1 MAIVTLRLAPVNAA
15 PSARPAACQDCG
27 SPLLQRWGCQTR
39 RVRDPQV
46 REVVVHRFRCSA
58 CHRTF
63 RHSPTGVTRA
73 SFTQRGH
80 QLLALMWTLGLSLRS
95 VVCIAQAFAL
105 PLCHMTVAR
114 AVQQQA
120 QLRQRDR
127 LTGPVRVLGIDGTG
141 ARLAGRTDGV
151 VVAVDLGRGV
161 PVAVG
166 VLEERDPQA
175 VRAWLEPLVQD
186 LGVVV
191 VVTDDLASHAVV
203 ADALGVAHQVCQFHV
218 RRWVGRAV
226 RELRTTLGTEWQ
238 GVLDEVEQVI
248 RTLPPDGGARLLA
261 LWQQIP
267 PQRVRKGQPASALQH
282 LKQLLLRLSQS
293 WPRYRL
299 AREHRQIPLTNNGC
313 EQAIGRFK
321 VRSRSVRGFKSM
333 AGVAA
338 AMLLCTRPLG

>member
-1 MAIVTLRLAPVNAA
+1 
-15 PSARPAACQDCG
+15 
-27 SPLLQRWGCQTR
+27 
-39 RVRDPQV
+39 
-46 REVVVHRFRCSA
+46 
-58 CHRTF
+58 
-63 RHSPTGVTRA
+63 
-73 SFTQRGH
+73 
-80 QLLALMWTLGLSLRS
+80 
-95 VVCIAQAFAL
+95 
-105 PLCHMTVAR
+105 
-114 AVQQQA
+114 
-120 QLRQRDR
+120 LRQRDR
-127 LTGPVRVLGIDGTG
+127 AVGPVRVLGVDGTG
-141 ARLAGRTDGV
+141 VRLAGRTDGV

-175 VRAWLEPLVQD
+175 VRAWLEPLVQE

-203 ADALGVAHQVCQFHV
+203 ADELGLAHQVCQFHV

-226 RELRTTLGTEWQ
+226 RELRTTLGIEWQ

-248 RTLPPDGGARLLA
+248 RTLAPDGGARLLA

-267 PQRVRKGQPASALQH
+267 PQRLRKGQPASALQH

-299 AREHRQIPLTNNGC
+299 ALEHRQIPLTNNGC

-338 AMLLCTRPLG
+338 AMLLCNRPLG

>member
-1 MAIVTLRLAPVNAA
+1 MAIVTLRLTPVNVA
-15 PSARPAACQDCG
+15 PSARPVACRYCA
-27 SPLLQRWGCQTR
+27 SPLLQRWGSHTR
-39 RVRDPQV
+39 CVRDPQV
-46 REVVVHRFRCSA
+46 RAVVVHRFRCCA
-58 CHRTF
+58 CQRTF
-63 RHSPTGVTRA
+63 RQYPTGVTRA

-95 VVCIAQAFAL
+95 VARIAHAFAL

-114 AVQQQA
+114 ALRQQA
-120 QLRQRDR
+120 QLRRRDR
-127 LTGPVRVLGIDGTG
+127 CAAPVRVLGIDGTG
-141 ARLAGRTDGV
+141 ARMAGRPDGV

-175 VRAWLEPLVQD
+175 VRAWLEPLVRD

-203 ADALGVAHQVCQFHV
+203 ADDLGLAHQVCQFHV

-226 RELRTTLGTEWQ
+226 RNLRTQLGTEWQ
-238 GVLDEVEQVI
+238 AVLDEVETIV
-248 RTLPPDGGARLLA
+248 RTLPPDGGARLLVH
-261 LWQQIP
+261 WQQIP
-267 PQRVRKGQPASALQH
+267 RERLRKGHPASARHQ

-299 AREHRQIPLTNNGC
+299 ALEHRQIPLTNNGC

-321 VRSRSVRGFKSM
+321 VRSGSVRGFKSR
-333 AGVAA
+333 AGVEA
-338 AMLLCTRPLG
+338 AMLLCTGPLG